1 MKIKYIVHLR
11 EDDYSDLKIRDLLDK
26 VIWTHY
32 ECMEYLDNLNYPY
45 TYLEEYIEQISCWE
59 ITVTY
64 DIDSHVLDLV
74 LLKWPN
80 ILKPVR
86 DYERVEL
93 IE

>member
-1 MKIKYIVHLR
+1 MQLKYIVHLR
-11 EDDYSDLKIRDLLDK
+11 EDDYSDLKTRDLLDK

-32 ECMEYLDNLNYPY
+32 PSMEYLDKLCYPY
-45 TYLEEYIEQISCWE
+45 EYTEEYVPQISCWE
-59 ITVTY
+59 IITAFE
-64 DIDSHVLDLV
+64 IDQNVMDLV
-74 LLKWPN
+74 LLQWPH